1 MIGAPLMLEPALS
14 SADGRQRRKRQLD
27 SYEPSLLEAER
38 QQLDR
43 WLAAHRAR
51 SWPWLPG

>member
-1 MIGAPLMLEPALS
+1 MLEPALS